1 MKTLVLGDIHGRI
14 IWSDIIAKEQPDKI
28 IFLGDYVSSHDD
40 ISGEQQLAN
49 LEDILNFKESRPDD
63 VVLLRG
69 NHDLQHMGYYWASC
83 SGLNLIVLD
92 NFPKERFE
100 KLTQW
105 VYTHDHILFSHAG
118 VSQVWLDNC
127 HMKVEEIN
135 SMPIDEQ
142 FAFTPDNRHDYCGE
156 SETQPPVWIR
166 PWTLIDCKATGDW
179 IQVIGH
185 TTVRKCQTIPGDE
198 NIWLCDA
205 LGSGSYLIIEDKF
218 EAREL

>member
-1 MKTLVLGDIHGRI
+1 
-14 IWSDIIAKEQPDKI
+14 
-28 IFLGDYVSSHDD
+28 
-40 ISGEQQLAN
+40 
-49 LEDILNFKESRPDD
+49 
-63 VVLLRG
+63 
-69 NHDLQHMGYYWASC
+69 
-83 SGLNLIVLD
+83 
-92 NFPKERFE
+92 
-100 KLTQW
+100 
-105 VYTHDHILFSHAG
+105 
-118 VSQVWLDNC
+118 
-127 HMKVEEIN
+127 MKVEEIN

-185 TTVRKCQTIPGDE
+185 TTVRKCQTIPGDK